1 MILKKISEEGEII
14 IPTERI
20 HGHYWRFIIK
30 DDLLERLEN
39 IGFSIV
45 DVVEDN
51 NLAIYKND
59 NPIVIRVKAEKLI

>member
-1 MILKKISEEGEII
+1 VILKKISEEGEII
-14 IPTERI
+14 SPTERI
-20 HGHYWRFIIK
+20 HGHYRRFIIK